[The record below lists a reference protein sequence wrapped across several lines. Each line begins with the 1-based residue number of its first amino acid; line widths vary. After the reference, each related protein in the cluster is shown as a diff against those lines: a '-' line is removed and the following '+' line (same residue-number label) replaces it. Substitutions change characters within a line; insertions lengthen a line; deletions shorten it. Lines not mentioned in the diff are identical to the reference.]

1 MSQVVSL
8 LTIDA
13 RGAEAGSAQYVRSMK
28 AAQSAVDRLRDAE
41 ERAAAARERGAGV
54 MLAQNDGLSRTAR
67 AWERLRSSVDPAIA
81 QQREIER
88 AQLAADSAFRR
99 GIATQAEAA
108 RVVDL
113 VKQRYGAAAS
123 ANDNF
128 AASAAN
134 ATRQTGLARHE
145 MINLGRQVQDV
156 ATQLAM
162 GQSPMQVLA
171 AQGAQVAD
179 IFMSTQGT
187 VTGFLRQVG
196 GSALRFAGSGA
207 GVATGVA
214 AIGAGAALSAY
225 SYAQAQK
232 AVETALRGVGA
243 ASGVSVAGINRL
255 ALAEASAAKVS
266 VASAREIASA
276 FAATGKVDPTRLPG
290 LIGFSREYAA
300 FEGMDTGDA
309 AKELAGA
316 FADPTR
322 GAEMLAGKLGGLSDA
337 SRRWIADQQAAGNM
351 LGAQNALLRVFQQQV
366 EGTTERAGLLA
377 RAWDAVKRSVSDA
390 DDALGRALNGPT
402 DGERLASL
410 QAQRDRLQASAGPN
424 AIGVGNQ
431 LRMLE
436 RQIRPLE
443 AIVELERQ
451 RAEIIARRSKAD
463 NASAYAGQLVESL
476 DPYQKT
482 LREILTQRNKL
493 EEAIKLNPGTQNVA
507 EWQQWSNILD
517 QAAKTLISTSDRQ
530 RQSNDLNVRAIGA
543 RTLAERTAVEVA
555 RINLDVAG
563 DAVKMK
569 ERELLIVGKIAELQA
584 QANRE
589 ASDALRSAKDQAE
602 LAALRP
608 YQRRMRE
615 IEIDA
620 RNERER
626 LGSSTTAGT
635 AVSLPA
641 TTTVITG
648 MDSAFAGSLRKM
660 MEAIPGISMISG
672 FRSTA
677 RQAQLWSEA
686 VAKYGSEAEA
696 RKWVAPPGNSQHE
709 RGMAADL
716 RFSSPAAR
724 EEAHRRASEF
734 GLTFPLRNE
743 SWHVE
748 PIGGRSRSAGASTN
762 ALIQSK
768 EETLKSA
775 AATEQYV
782 AIIRTANDNIEEQER
797 ALQIQA
803 KALTATA
810 YETGHAQKAQE
821 LYNQLAQNGVPVT
834 KELAAAVE
842 QTAQR
847 YGRLAEAAASVK
859 LSQDVRFDREQLGR
873 SASEQQIASRLRGT
887 GIGMDS
893 AIADQMRFNQALSDT
908 KSLAG
913 DAMSGFIS
921 DLRAGKSGME
931 ALSGVLNRFADKL
944 LSLATDQLISGL
956 FKGVLGGG
964 SGGGIFGSLFGG
976 SSLFG
981 GVSGGPSI
989 LSGTGGLY
997 ANGGVF
1003 GPAGVHAFALGG
1015 AFTNGIVNR
1024 PTLFPFANG
1033 TGLMGEAG
1041 PEAIMPLRRGPDGKL
1056 GVAAQGYAP
1065 MGGAAPAA
1073 NSNAP
1078 AEKAGDTYN
1087 FSWNMPGADMNA
1099 IEAARRDFPALAVR
1113 AVQEAKRN
1121 RVPGL

>member
-54 MLAQNDGLSRTAR
+54 MLAQNDGISRTAR

-88 AQLAADSAFRR
+88 AQLAADAAFRR

-113 VKQRYGAAAS
+113 VKQRYVTAAS

-128 AASAAN
+128 AVSAAKAN
-134 ATRQTGLARHE
+134 RQTGLARHE
-145 MINLGRQVQDV
+145 LINLSRQVQDIGV
-156 ATQLAM
+156 SLAS
-162 GQSPMQVLA
+162 GQSPLTVLIQ
-171 AQGAQVAD
+171 QGTQIAD
-179 IFMSTQGT
+179 VFMSAEAT
-187 VTGFLRQVG
+187 VGSFLRQA
-196 GSALRFAGSGA
+196 GSGALRFATSVT
-207 GVATGVA
+207 GVATGVMA
-214 AIGAGAALSAY
+214 LGAGAALSAY
-225 SYAQAQK
+225 SYAEGQRV
-232 AVETALRGVGA
+232 VENALSGVGA
-243 ASGVSVAGINRL
+243 ASGVTLASINRL
-255 ALAEASAAKVS
+255 AAAEASAAKVS
-266 VASAREIASA
+266 VASAREIA
-276 FAATGKVDPTRLPG
+276 AAYAVTGRVDPARLPG

-300 FEGMDTGDA
+300 FQGMDTGEA

-366 EGTTERAGLLA
+366 EGATERTGLFA
-377 RAWDAVKRSVSDA
+377 RAWDAVKRNVSDA
-390 DDALGRALNGPT
+390 NDAIGRALNGPT
-402 DGERLASL
+402 DAERFASL
-410 QAQRDRLQASAGPN
+410 QTQRDRLQASAGPGS
-424 AIGVGNQ
+424 IGVNHQ
-431 LRMLE
+431 LRLLE
-436 RQIRPLE
+436 AQIRPLE
-443 AIVELERQ
+443 AVVELERQ
-451 RAEIIARRSKAD
+451 RAEIIERRSKAD
-463 NASAYAGQLVESL
+463 NASASAGRLVESL
-476 DPYQKT
+476 DPYQKA
-482 LREILTQRNKL
+482 LRDIVEQRSKL
-493 EEAIKLNPGTQNVA
+493 EKAIQLNPGTQNVE
-507 EWQQWSNILD
+507 EWQRWSTILE
-517 QAAKTLISTSDRQ
+517 QSASTLLTNSERQ

-543 RTLAERTAVEVA
+543 RTLAERTAVEIA

-589 ASDALRSAKDQAE
+589 ALDGLRSAKEQAE
-602 LAALRP
+602 LAGLRP
-608 YQRRMRE
+608 YQRRIRE
-615 IEIDA
+615 IEIEA

-626 LGSSTTAGT
+626 LGSSAAAGATA
-635 AVSLPA
+635 SLPA
-641 TTTVITG
+641 TTAVITG
-648 MDSAFAGSLRKM
+648 MDTAFANSLRRM
-660 MEAIPGISMISG
+660 MDAIPGISIISG
-672 FRSTA
+672 FRSTE

-696 RKWVAPPGNSQHE
+696 RKWVAPPGRSQHE
-709 RGMAADL
+709 RGMAGDL
-716 RFSSPAAR
+716 RFSSPAVR

-748 PIGGRSRSAGASTN
+748 PIGGRSRASSASTN
-762 ALIQSK
+762 ALSQSK
-768 EETLKSA
+768 EETLKSV

-821 LYNQLAQNGVPVT
+821 LYNQLAQQGVPVT

-842 QTAQR
+842 QAAQR

-859 LSQDVRFDREQLGR
+859 LSQDVRFERDQLGR
-873 SASEQQIASRLRGT
+873 TASEQQIASRLRGT
-887 GIGMDS
+887 GIS
-893 AIADQMRFNQALSDT
+893 LESSIAEQMRFNYALAET
-908 KSLAG
+908 KALAG
-913 DAMSGFIS
+913 DALKGFIG
-921 DLRAGKSGME
+921 DLRDGKSGLE
-931 ALSGVLNRFADKL
+931 ALRGVLDKVANKL
-944 LSLATDQLISGL
+944 FDLATDQLLSGL
-956 FKGVLGGG
+956 FKNMFG
-964 SGGGIFGSLFGG
+964 SGGGGLFGSFF

-981 GVSGGPSI
+981 GGGGSL
-989 LSGTGGLY
+989 LSTGTGGLY

-1073 NSNAP
+1073 NSNPP
-1078 AEKAGDTYN
+1078 AEKAGDSYHFEFKMPN
-1087 FSWNMPGADMNA
+1087 ASLEAVERMKAEMPGIA
-1099 IEAARRDFPALAVR
+1099 IR

-1121 RVPGL
+1121 RVAGL